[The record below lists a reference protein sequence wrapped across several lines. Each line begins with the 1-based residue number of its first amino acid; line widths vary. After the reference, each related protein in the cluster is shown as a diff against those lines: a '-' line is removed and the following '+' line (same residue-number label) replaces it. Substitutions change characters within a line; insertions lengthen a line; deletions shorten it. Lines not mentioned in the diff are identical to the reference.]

1 METDLI
7 SFIFLKRGV
16 PLPKLDLNYAVTHD
30 ALFGIE
36 HQQSLSGEQ
45 NSQFFRN
52 GTWIFIDP

>member
-1 METDLI
+1 METDL
-7 SFIFLKRGV
+7 SSSIFLKIEV
-16 PLPKLDLNYAVTHD
+16 PLPKLDLNYVVKHD

-45 NSQFFRN
+45 NTQFFRN

>member
-1 METDLI
+1 METDLSSSI
-7 SFIFLKRGV
+7 LLKREV

-45 NSQFFRN
+45 NSQFFSK
-52 GTWIFIDP
+52 WYLDIY